1 MKTEMKKTLFMV
13 AAVALAAAV
22 SCNKEGL
29 GDNGEGQAPSSI
41 VFTAGVET
49 KTTLVDN
56 GDKTYSINWNNGD
69 AITVDGVTFTTLSE
83 GAKADFSTESAF
95 SEDNDYE
102 AIYPATAGTSFAS
115 VTVPASQVAVAG
127 NFCSSAA
134 VSVAKST
141 TTSLDFK
148 NVTSFLKF
156 QVSANATKVTISSS
170 SPLAGEVSVDYNN
183 GEPTWT
189 AKNTV
194 NTLTVTCDGG
204 FKTGVDYYV
213 SVLPG
218 EKTNFEVRLDGYLSM
233 NATSVTAK
241 RSIVMNMKTLPAP
254 VASDVKVKVG
264 SAQYTTYVEGDYSV
278 LRNVQLS
285 STYTYKIVD
294 ANSNELRGVAST
306 TPLNSW
312 CYLYKAANSMS
323 GLNGTF
329 DIYVYKSKSSFC
341 IVNTGEA
348 VPQYDSTN
356 QTFYFMYQD
365 TNWWGLYA
373 WNGSDYLLG
382 PWEDCGANRL
392 GVFTTPGN
400 KECSYWALPARAN
413 NKTINVIVRNS
424 GAGKQT
430 VDTSIKLTGDTESWF
445 DSWDGDKAVIG
456 TYVLVPHEF

>member
-156 QVSANATKVTISSS
+156 QVPANATKVTISSS
-170 SPLAGEVSVDYNN
+170 GPLAGEVSVDYNN

-218 EKTNFEVRLDGYLSM
+218 EKTNFEVRLDGYLSK

-254 VASDVKVKVG
+254 VQNGYLQGSFNSWSGGQPLYDDLNGWTVLKNFTISADNTEVKFEKNGTWTGYDGSFYLNCYANATSGKGGNIKINKGTYDFYYHSESSAIYVTEAGALAPGVKRPVRLLVNNYANATNLRVYMWNNSDQPIIGDWNNRPYMTNKVTLNG
-264 SAQYTTYVEGDYSV
+264 T
-278 LRNVQLS
+278 
-285 STYTYKIVD
+285 TYTYY
-294 ANSNELRGVAST
+294 ELGEEYFGQT
-306 TPLNSW
+306 LN
-312 CYLYKAANSMS
+312 Y
-323 GLNGTF
+323 
-329 DIYVYKSKSSFC
+329 
-341 IVNTGEA
+341 
-348 VPQYDSTN
+348 
-356 QTFYFMYQD
+356 
-365 TNWWGLYA
+365 
-373 WNGSDYLLG
+373 
-382 PWEDCGANRL
+382 
-392 GVFTTPGN
+392 
-400 KECSYWALPARAN
+400 
-413 NKTINVIVRNS
+413 
-424 GAGKQT
+424 
-430 VDTSIKLTGDTESWF
+430 KLT
-445 DSWDGDKAVIG
+445 WDGNESQDVTGVYFGCDAYYDLWSK
-456 TYVLVPHEF
+456 